1 MKRRT
6 VIFGALALSMT
17 LFTACNKQ
25 EKKIQETTAAV
36 SSTAAAVA
44 GKEASFSNFTAI
56 TLDGETVTQD
66 IFQDHDLTMI
76 NIWATFCGP
85 CLSEMPDLG
94 EIHEEYK
101 DKGFQIVGIVIDV
114 LNNDGSLS
122 QTQLDTA
129 REIVEKTE
137 ADYMHLLP
145 SDDLIKAKLSK
156 VSAVPETIFVDSEG
170 KLVGEAYMGAK
181 TKEDWKG
188 IIDEYLEK

>member
-94 EIHEEYK
+94 EIHEEYNSDIK
-101 DKGFQIVGIVIDV
+101 
-114 LNNDGSLS
+114 L
-122 QTQLDTA
+122 
-129 REIVEKTE
+129 KT
-137 ADYMHLLP
+137 P
-145 SDDLIKAKLSK
+145 
-156 VSAVPETIFVDSEG
+156 PW
-170 KLVGEAYMGAK
+170 MGYSRK
-181 TKEDWKG
+181 
-188 IIDEYLEK
+188 